1 MKINKSTINN
11 PELYIEK
18 GLENRIISGETFT
31 EIWLEYRVDRA
42 RLKPKMKYTIQ
53 EMKMVYDKIMVQ
65 REKAKLKDLGAALTV
80 SVPTLEPLKKWILAL
95 TGEIKE
101 ENVLAMAHWL
111 WMVKRNSLDLPV
123 VYHLFL
129 ILKGR
134 QLSGKTTA
142 IERLAAPLKAAKL
155 DMDANE
161 VGDPN
166 TFADMANYL
175 IVFLDEL
182 VSLSK
187 VDSTRLKKQVTS
199 EMNSYR
205 PFYSQKRVQVKNKTS
220 YIGTS
225 NKSIK
230 QIFYDSTGMRRFF
243 QINCQSQV
251 DRDLINS
258 IDYVQLWKGIDETLE
273 TGYCNSENWDKIS
286 AIQNTYVN
294 KEDYEDYCAEFKITP
309 GNGNYK
315 AVSLALLYQ
324 DYAGWSRSNGYRYQ
338 QSKAQFRTSIE
349 LMDFVIVD
357 EIVKVC
363 QDTTLGIL
371 ERAKTEQTVLQFK
384 EEA

>member
-1 MKINKSTINN
+1 MKLVKNIINDPQK
-11 PELYIEK
+11 YIENALK
-18 GLENRIISGETFT
+18 NRELNKDTFT
-31 EIWLEYRVDRA
+31 DIWLEYRIDKA
-42 RLKPKMKYTIQ
+42 RLKPKQKYSII
-53 EMKMVYDKIMVQ
+53 ELKMVY
-65 REKAKLKDLGAALTV
+65 EKVVHAMERAKLLALGTGLAV
-80 SVPTLEPLKKWILAL
+80 GEPTLKPLQQWILAL
-95 TGEIKE
+95 TGEEKE

-111 WMVKRNSLDLPV
+111 WMVKRNSMDMPV

-142 IERLAAPLKAAKL
+142 IERLTAPLRSAKL

-199 EMNSYR
+199 DMNSYR
-205 PFYSQKRVQVKNKTS
+205 PFYSQKRVQVKNRTS

-243 QINCQSQV
+243 QINCQHHV
-251 DRDLINS
+251 NREIINS
-258 IDYVQLWKGIDETLE
+258 IDYVQLWKGIDENLP
-273 TGYCNSENWDKIS
+273 TGYCNNENWEKIS

-294 KEDYEDYCAEFKITP
+294 KEDYEDYCAEFKILP
-309 GNGNYK
+309 GKELYK
-315 AVSLALLYQ
+315 ELPLGLLYQ
-324 DYAGWSRSNGYRYQ
+324 DYSFWSRSNGYRYQ
-338 QSKAQFRTSIE
+338 QSKAQFRTSLE

-357 EIVKVC
+357 EVIKVC
-363 QDTTLGIL
+363 HNSTLPIL
-371 ERAKTEQTVLQFK
+371 EKVGTK
-384 EEA
+384 S